1 MHINVC
7 LVGHSLIR
15 RFRNDVQRQSNVVF
29 QQNLGIEEIDVQYIS
44 KSGWC
49 VEHILA
55 NASRIVTEKP
65 QIIILQCGTNDLC
78 SATDPIP
85 VAAKLLDAAVKVKKM
100 AGAKWIFVCQIL
112 HRKQG
117 RYCPAA
123 LDEYNA
129 RVDQAN
135 SWLKGNC
142 EQRTGVKFWK
152 HRGMKEPV
160 VQEFGPVVGKDGV
173 HLAPRGQYKLHKSL
187 RGAVLFGLNHS
198 PSV

>member
-15 RFRNDVQRQSNVVF
+15 RFHNDVQRQSNVVF

-49 VEHILA
+49 VKHILP
-55 NASRIVTEKP
+55 NASRIVAEKP

-100 AGAKWIFVCQIL
+100 AGAKLIFVCQIL
-112 HRKQG
+112 HRKKRQIQSCCSG
-117 RYCPAA
+117 
-123 LDEYNA
+123 
-129 RVDQAN
+129 
-135 SWLKGNC
+135 
-142 EQRTGVKFWK
+142 
-152 HRGMKEPV
+152 
-160 VQEFGPVVGKDGV
+160 
-173 HLAPRGQYKLHKSL
+173 
-187 RGAVLFGLNHS
+187 
-198 PSV
+198 